1 MDLTTCPLQSSVV
14 CTNPHKHTA
23 KLEKHKRDYRFRA
36 EENKFRGKEASWK
49 MGQNRNVIGLSR
61 DRSDIYTKK
70 LDIIGKGRQIYLEAQ
85 KDYYVSESTVR
96 AAEGGTSTTA
106 GRNDYLKLLAKTRKI
121 QDKIDN
127 VLGPESATA
136 MQGIDRKYQNKVAM
150 NRQKLGLPGQYGPAV
165 FERQQSPWERIQ
177 PVLSAV
183 STVASIGTGFGGE
196 KFWTNL

>member
-1 MDLTTCPLQSSVV
+1 M

-23 KLEKHKRDYRFRA
+23 KLEKHKRDYSFRA

-70 LDIIGKGRQIYLEAQ
+70 LDIIGKGRQIDLDAQ
-85 KDYYVSESTVR
+85 KSYYVADSTVR

-106 GRNDYLKLLAKTRKI
+106 GRNDYLKLLAKTAQI
-121 QDKIDN
+121 ENKIDN
-127 VLGPESATA
+127 VLGRESATA

-165 FERQQSPWERIQ
+165 FERQQSPWEKIQ
-177 PVLSAV
+177 PVVQAAQA
-183 STVASIGTGFGGE
+183 VASFTTFGAGSPGGGSL
-196 KFWTNL
+196 KLGW

>member
-14 CTNPHKHTA
+14 CTNPYKHEA
-23 KLEKHKRDYRFRA
+23 KLNKHKRDYRFRA
-36 EENKFRGKEASWK
+36 EQNKFRGKEASWK

-70 LDIIGKGRQIYLEAQ
+70 LDIIGKGRQIDLEAQ
-85 KDYYVSESTVR
+85 KDYYVSDSTVR

-106 GRNDYLKLLAKTRKI
+106 GRNDYLKLLAKTAQI
-121 QDKIDN
+121 ENKIDN
-127 VLGPESATA
+127 VLGRESATA
-136 MQGIDRKYQNKVAM
+136 MQGIDRKYQNQVAK

-177 PVLSAV
+177 PVVQAV
-183 STVASIGTGFGGE
+183 STVASIGSGN
-196 KFWTNL
+196 WWNLGS

>member
-14 CTNPHKHTA
+14 CTNPYKHEA
-23 KLEKHKRDYRFRA
+23 KLNKHKRDYRFRA

-70 LDIIGKGRQIYLEAQ
+70 LDIIGKGRQLSEEATKQ
-85 KDYYVSESTVR
+85 YYISDSSVK
-96 AAEGGTSTTA
+96 AAEGGRSRTA
-106 GRNDYLKLLAKTRKI
+106 GRNDYLALLAKTSQI
-121 QDKIDN
+121 ENKIDN

-177 PVLSAV
+177 PVVQFAK
-183 STVASIGTGFGGE
+183 TAMTFAGGPTGQGWG
-196 KFWTNL
+196 

>member
-1 MDLTTCPLQSSVV
+1 M

-23 KLEKHKRDYRFRA
+23 KIEKHKRDYRFRA

-61 DRSDIYTKK
+61 DRSDIYSKK
-70 LDIIGKGRQIYLEAQ
+70 LDIIGKGRQLQQESEKEYA
-85 KDYYVSESTVR
+85 VSDSTVR

-106 GRNDYLKLLAKTRKI
+106 GRNDYLKLLAKTAQI
-121 QDKIDN
+121 ENKIDN
-127 VLGPESATA
+127 VLGRQSATA

-165 FERQQSPWERIQ
+165 FERQQSPWEKIQ

-183 STVASIGTGFGGE
+183 STVASIGGSGGFGIWGG
-196 KFWTNL
+196 

>member
-14 CTNPHKHTA
+14 CTNPHEHTA
-23 KLEKHKRDYRFRA
+23 ALEKHKRDYRFRA

-49 MGQNRNVIGLSR
+49 MGQNRNVIGLTR

-70 LDIIGKGRQIYLEAQ
+70 LDIVGKGRQLDLEAQ
-85 KDYYVSESTVR
+85 KNYYVSDSTVR
-96 AAEGGTSTTA
+96 AAEGNVSTTA
-106 GRNDYLKLLAKTRKI
+106 GRNDYLKLLAKTAQI
-121 QDKIDN
+121 ENKIDN

-136 MQGIDRKYQNKVAM
+136 MQGIDKKYQNKVAM

-177 PVLSAV
+177 PVLQAV
-183 STVASIGTGFGGE
+183 SFATGTYSALSG
-196 KFWTNL
+196 N

>member
-1 MDLTTCPLQSSVV
+1 V

-70 LDIIGKGRQIYLEAQ
+70 LDIIGKGRQIDLEAQ
-85 KDYYVSESTVR
+85 KNYYVSDSTVR
-96 AAEGGTSTTA
+96 AAEGGTSTKA
-106 GRNDYLKLLAKTRKI
+106 GRNDYLKLLAKTSQI
-121 QDKIDN
+121 ENKIDN
-127 VLGPESATA
+127 VLGKESATA
-136 MQGIDRKYQNKVAM
+136 MHGIDRKYLSAVAK
-150 NRQKLGLPGQYGPAV
+150 NRQKLGLPGAYGPAV

-177 PVLSAV
+177 PVVSAITSVTSFSTSGGLSL
-183 STVASIGTGFGGE
+183 G
-196 KFWTNL
+196 W

>member
-61 DRSDIYTKK
+61 DRSDVYTKK
-70 LDIIGKGRQIYLEAQ
+70 LDIVGKGRQLDLEAQ
-85 KDYYVSESTVR
+85 KNYYVSDSTVR
-96 AAEGGTSTTA
+96 TAEGNVSKTA
-106 GRNDYLKLLAKTRKI
+106 GRNDYLKLLAKTAQI
-121 QDKIDN
+121 ENKIDN
-127 VLGPESATA
+127 VLGRESATA
-136 MQGIDRKYQNKVAM
+136 MQGIDRKYQNAVAK
-150 NRQKLGLPGQYGPAV
+150 NREKLGLPGMYGPAV

-177 PVLSAV
+177 PVVSAV
-183 STVASIGTGFGGE
+183 STVASLGTSFGGPT
-196 KFWTNL
+196 FWSG

>member
-1 MDLTTCPLQSSVV
+1 M

-23 KLEKHKRDYRFRA
+23 KIEKHKRDYRFRA

-61 DRSDIYTKK
+61 DRSDIYSKK
-70 LDIIGKGRQIYLEAQ
+70 LDIIGKGRQLQQESEKEYA
-85 KDYYVSESTVR
+85 VSDSTVR

-106 GRNDYLKLLAKTRKI
+106 GRNDYLKLLANTRRI
-121 QDKIDN
+121 ENKIDN
-127 VLGPESATA
+127 VLGPESAGA

-165 FERQQSPWERIQ
+165 FERQQSPWEKIQ

-183 STVASIGTGFGGE
+183 STVASIGGSGGFGIWGG
-196 KFWTNL
+196 

>member
-1 MDLTTCPLQSSVV
+1 V

-23 KLEKHKRDYRFRA
+23 KIEKHKRDYRFRA

-70 LDIIGKGRQIYLEAQ
+70 LDIIGKGRQLDLEAQ
-85 KDYYVSESTVR
+85 KEYYVADSTVR
-96 AAEGGTSTTA
+96 ASEGNVSKTA
-106 GRNDYLKLLAKTRKI
+106 GRNDYLKLLAKTANI
-121 QDKIDN
+121 ENKIDN
-127 VLGPESATA
+127 VLGLESATA

-183 STVASIGTGFGGE
+183 SFATGTYSAFQSPNITVNA
-196 KFWTNL
+196 

>member
-1 MDLTTCPLQSSVV
+1 M
-14 CTNPHKHTA
+14 CTNPYKHTA

-36 EENKFRGKEASWK
+36 EQNKFRGKEASWK
-49 MGQNRNVIGLSR
+49 IGQNRNVIGLSR

-70 LDIIGKGRQIYLEAQ
+70 LNIIGKGRQIDLEAQ
-85 KDYYVSESTVR
+85 KEYYVSDSTVR
-96 AAEGGTSTTA
+96 AAEGNVSTTA
-106 GRNDYLKLLAKTRKI
+106 GRNDYLKLLAKTAQI
-121 QDKIDN
+121 ENKIDN

-136 MQGIDRKYQNKVAM
+136 MQGIDKKYQNKVAM

-183 STVASIGTGFGGE
+183 STVTGIYTGFTGKGI
-196 KFWTNL
+196 FGP